1 MTRQAIDPIKVGR
14 SKRIYRKWDR
24 LFVCRRAL
32 AASLGKAEE
41 AAIAAYRFVDLLE
54 RKYEMFYGKM
64 ERFTTLPL
72 VARV

>member
-1 MTRQAIDPIKVGR
+1 LDDPR
-14 SKRIYRKWDR
+14 EFYRKWDGDNFY

-41 AAIAAYRFVDLLE
+41 AAIAAYRFVDLLG